1 MRSSNR
7 HLFLCFR
14 ITTKRGQSG
23 WFTVCPVCQQPWTL
37 PLLSSLTKH
46 SPSNL
51 QERPWPKGARGW
63 PPHGTSSF
71 FFSPYFLTRTLFTMV
86 LNYDTKRQTLKG
98 RKKRETFPFQSLFVQ
113 DLHKGCLCFCLTHRW
128 AATAP
133 TMTMTKK
140 FEGGAK
146 TLMKCQKW
154 RKTRTSM
161 EPTPEL
167 YQRLNNR
174 VYTLD
179 HLTHLIVWLQ
189 LRSKKNISWLIW
201 IPTEAFYVTVRLF

>member
-51 QERPWPKGARGW
+51 QERPWPEGARGW
-63 PPHGTSSF
+63 PQHGTSSF

-86 LNYDTKRQTLKG
+86 LNYDTKRQALKG

-113 DLHKGCLCFCLTHRW
+113 GLLKGCLCFCLTV
-128 AATAP
+128 TDEQP
-133 TMTMTKK
+133 
-140 FEGGAK
+140 
-146 TLMKCQKW
+146 
-154 RKTRTSM
+154 
-161 EPTPEL
+161 
-167 YQRLNNR
+167 
-174 VYTLD
+174 
-179 HLTHLIVWLQ
+179 Q
-189 LRSKKNISWLIW
+189 LRPWRRNLRVVQKHWWSAKNGGREERPWSQHQNCIRDL
-201 IPTEAFYVTVRLF
+201 TTGFTL